1 MNSPWFPEMLY
12 DVLGRVKPGE
22 MVYLAHALLHTH
34 THTHSVT
41 HPRPGSVGRE
51 KNLGERKN
59 VYVCKSSLEGG
70 RGGLYEWWSWLG
82 KKKELSSADL
92 FRFKFPP
99 NTYTHRC
106 CPARE
111 RARDGLLIT
120 IDFFFSFSSSLFS
133 IFRRIYPST
142 CWPPPLYIYIYIP
155 TCINILHI
163 YSARFSL

>member
-1 MNSPWFPEMLY
+1 MSMYANQASKEEEEGCMNDE
-12 DVLGRVKPGE
+12 
-22 MVYLAHALLHTH
+22 
-34 THTHSVT
+34 
-41 HPRPGSVGRE
+41 VG
-51 KNLGERKN
+51 
-59 VYVCKSSLEGG
+59 
-70 RGGLYEWWSWLG
+70 WG

-142 CWPPPLYIYIYIP
+142 C
-155 TCINILHI
+155 
-163 YSARFSL
+163 